1 MANIKPFCGIYFN
14 QDKITDISK
23 VICPPY
29 DIISPVAQESYHR
42 LSPYNMIHLEFGRD
56 KPGEDKYKR
65 AEVSFNNWLKEE
77 ILMRDKEPA
86 IYFYNQRFTIR
97 GEAKERLGFIALLR
111 LEGKGNTVF
120 PHEHTRLESKEDR
133 FQLIRRVEANL
144 SPIFVL
150 FSDEKRIIRRTY
162 EKYIK
167 DTSPFIEIIDEERMS
182 HKIWRFNSE
191 DALELFQAQM
201 ENKNIF
207 IADGHHRYEVALAFR
222 EEMKKKLG
230 NLPEE
235 ADSSYIMA
243 YFTNIEGKGL
253 SILPIH
259 RLVEGI
265 SDFRIDTFKEAVKAY
280 FDIQEIK
287 ERDNFLLLLEKAGV
301 RENTLGMYRDKKFYL
316 LRLKNKKFLDKEILD
331 KPKEYR
337 SLDVTILN
345 YIVLK
350 RILGLNLE
358 DKEKIKFNPNTDEL
372 ISHVDNCNS
381 SVAFF
386 LNPVK
391 IEQLVSIAQ
400 AGERMPPKSTYFY
413 PKVYAGLLINKFN
426 I

>member
-56 KPGEDKYKR
+56 KPGEDKYKC

-120 PHEHTRLESKEDR
+120 PHEHTRLEPKEDR
-133 FQLIRRVEANL
+133 LQLIKHVEANL

-191 DALELFQAQM
+191 DALESFQAQM

-235 ADSSYIMA
+235 ADFNYIMA

-331 KPKEYR
+331 KPKEYG

-372 ISHVDNCNS
+372 ISHVDNNNNS
-381 SVAFF
+381 LAFF

>member
-1 MANIKPFCGIYFN
+1 M
-14 QDKITDISK
+14 
-23 VICPPY
+23 
-29 DIISPVAQESYHR
+29 
-42 LSPYNMIHLEFGRD
+42 SPYNMIHLEFGKD
-56 KPGEDKYKR
+56 KPGEDKYKL
-65 AEVSFNNWLKEE
+65 AETYFNNWLKEE
-77 ILMRDKEPA
+77 ILIQDKKPA
-86 IYFYNQRFTIR
+86 IYFYNQRFAVR
-97 GEAKERLGFIALLR
+97 GETKERLGFIALLR

-120 PHEHTRLESKEDR
+120 PHEHTRLEPKEDR

-162 EKYIK
+162 ERYIK
-167 DTSPFIEIIDEERMS
+167 DTAPFIEISDEEKMS

-191 DALELFQAQM
+191 DAWELFQAQM

-207 IADGHHRYEVALAFR
+207 IADGHHRYEVALAFK
-222 EEMKKKLG
+222 EEMKQKLG

-235 ADSSYIMA
+235 ADFNYIMA

-265 SDFRIDTFKEAVKAY
+265 SDFRIDNFKEKIKAY

-287 ERDNFLLLLEKAGV
+287 ERDQFLLLLEKAGV
-301 RENTLGMYRDKKFYL
+301 RENTLGMYKDKKFYL
-316 LRLKNKKFLDKEILD
+316 LRLKNKKILDKEILD

-350 RILGLNLE
+350 RILGLDLE

-372 ISHVDNCNS
+372 ISRVDNDNS

-391 IEQLVSIAQ
+391 IGQLVSIAQ

-413 PKVYAGLLINKFN
+413 PKVFAGLLINKFN
-426 I
+426 KDKS

>member
-1 MANIKPFCGIYFN
+1 M
-14 QDKITDISK
+14 
-23 VICPPY
+23 
-29 DIISPVAQESYHR
+29 
-42 LSPYNMIHLEFGRD
+42 SPYNMIHLEFGKD
-56 KPGEDKYKR
+56 KPGEDKYKL
-65 AEVSFNNWLKEE
+65 AETYFNNWLKEE
-77 ILMRDKEPA
+77 ILIQDKKPA
-86 IYFYNQRFTIR
+86 IYFYNQRFAVR
-97 GEAKERLGFIALLR
+97 GETKERLGFIALLR

-120 PHEHTRLESKEDR
+120 PHEHTRLEPKEDR

-162 EKYIK
+162 ERYIK
-167 DTSPFIEIIDEERMS
+167 DTAPFIEISDEEKMS
-182 HKIWRFNSE
+182 HKIWRLNSE
-191 DALELFQAQM
+191 DAWELFQAQM

-207 IADGHHRYEVALAFR
+207 IADGHHRYEVALAFK
-222 EEMKKKLG
+222 EEMKQKLG

-235 ADSSYIMA
+235 ADFNYIMA
-243 YFTNIEGKGL
+243 YFTNIEGKAL

-265 SDFRIDTFKEAVKAY
+265 SDFRIDTFKEKIKAY

-287 ERDNFLLLLEKAGV
+287 ERAQFLLLLEKAGV
-301 RENTLGMYRDKKFYL
+301 RENTLGMYKDKKFYL
-316 LRLKNKKFLDKEILD
+316 LRLKNKKILDKEILD

-350 RILGLNLE
+350 RILGLDLE

-372 ISHVDNCNS
+372 ISRVDNDNS

-391 IEQLVSIAQ
+391 IGQLVSIAQ

-413 PKVYAGLLINKFN
+413 PKVFAGLLINKFN
-426 I
+426 T

>member
-1 MANIKPFCGIYFN
+1 M
-14 QDKITDISK
+14 
-23 VICPPY
+23 
-29 DIISPVAQESYHR
+29 
-42 LSPYNMIHLEFGRD
+42 SPYNMIHLEFGKD
-56 KPGEDKYKR
+56 KPGEDKYKL
-65 AEVSFNNWLKEE
+65 AETYFNNWLKEE
-77 ILMRDKEPA
+77 ILIQDKKPA
-86 IYFYNQRFTIR
+86 IYFYNQRFAVR
-97 GEAKERLGFIALLR
+97 GETKERLGFIALLR

-120 PHEHTRLESKEDR
+120 PHEHTRLEPKEDR

-162 EKYIK
+162 ERYIK
-167 DTSPFIEIIDEERMS
+167 DTAPFIEISDEEKMS

-191 DALELFQAQM
+191 DAWELFQAQM

-207 IADGHHRYEVALAFR
+207 IADGHHRYEVALAFK
-222 EEMKKKLG
+222 EEMKQKLG

-235 ADSSYIMA
+235 ADFNYIMA

-265 SDFRIDTFKEAVKAY
+265 SDFRIDTFKEKIKAY

-287 ERDNFLLLLEKAGV
+287 ERDQFLLLLEKAGV
-301 RENTLGMYRDKKFYL
+301 RENTLGMYKDKKFYL
-316 LRLKNKKFLDKEILD
+316 LRLKNKKILDKEILD

-350 RILGLNLE
+350 RILGLDLE

-372 ISHVDNCNS
+372 ISRVDNDNS

-391 IEQLVSIAQ
+391 IGQLVSIAQ

-413 PKVYAGLLINKFN
+413 PKVFAGLLINKFN
-426 I
+426 T